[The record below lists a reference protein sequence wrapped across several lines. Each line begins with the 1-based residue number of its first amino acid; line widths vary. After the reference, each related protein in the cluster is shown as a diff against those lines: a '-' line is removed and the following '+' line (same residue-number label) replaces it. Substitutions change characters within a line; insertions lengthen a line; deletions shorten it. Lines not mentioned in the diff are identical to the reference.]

1 MHFWQTM
8 EAANKASN
16 GKRRKN
22 SWTSEKETRL
32 IGLYQKFRLLW
43 DHRHPDY
50 YKRDQREYAMR
61 AIADGMCNEFD
72 VVNVKDKIKTL
83 RDYFVKE
90 MKKEEGSRASACAY
104 TSRWEHYKCWE
115 FLRGTV
121 NVDTSSQPAGAP
133 AMSYHEVKQEAPDV
147 CPALP
152 SYISENDM
160 ILPSTPDS
168 MSDEEGLG
176 SPRRRPARLHH
187 PVSNGSPLN
196 RFTLGSEATVP
207 SVTKEPVPSFLNG
220 FRTASLC
227 PLPTK
232 RLRQLTVPER
242 TPPQQNNHVDF
253 PTGSQL
259 YEANTSPPRVARAC
273 TSTSTSVETGNH
285 AGPSTSANN
294 VALLAVSDLND
305 GEALFCQQI
314 TSELREM
321 AKYQRDL
328 AKVRIQQVLFD
339 VKYMSQAP
347 AAGGASTEEL
357 QRTQPTSVAVAAS
370 QLGQKAASVPTVVA
384 APRSREDPI
393 FSKRPRHPAF
403 ERAVPSV

>member
-1 MHFWQTM
+1 MHSWQTM

-133 AMSYHEVKQEAPDV
+133 AISYP
-147 CPALP
+147 
-152 SYISENDM
+152 
-160 ILPSTPDS
+160 
-168 MSDEEGLG
+168 
-176 SPRRRPARLHH
+176 
-187 PVSNGSPLN
+187 
-196 RFTLGSEATVP
+196 
-207 SVTKEPVPSFLNG
+207 
-220 FRTASLC
+220 
-227 PLPTK
+227 
-232 RLRQLTVPER
+232 R

-253 PTGSQL
+253 STGNGSQL

-294 VALLAVSDLND
+294 VALMAVSDLND

-347 AAGGASTEEL
+347 AVGGSTEEL
-357 QRTQPTSVAVAAS
+357 QRIQPTSVAVAAS
-370 QLGQKAASVPTVVA
+370 QLGQKAASVPAVVG

-393 FSKRPRHPAF
+393 FAKRPRHPAF